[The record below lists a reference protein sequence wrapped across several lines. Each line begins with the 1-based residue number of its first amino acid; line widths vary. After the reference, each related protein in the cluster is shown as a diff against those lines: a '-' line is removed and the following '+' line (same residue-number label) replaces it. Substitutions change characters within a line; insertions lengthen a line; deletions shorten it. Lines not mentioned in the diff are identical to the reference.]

1 MLFRQG
7 CLDSQS
13 MTMPFRRGKVEE
25 ESEPLVL
32 DDDLFPDETAQLLN
46 DTLNS
51 EVSRF
56 SDHAVEEFLESNMQ
70 GRNEILTNEINIEDT
85 DGLVLTIFAILKSVL
100 GVLPYKAEKV
110 EDRVDHAGYYMPL
123 YRLTKKGGKKN
134 VSRRI

>member
-70 GRNEILTNEINIEDT
+70 
-85 DGLVLTIFAILKSVL
+85 
-100 GVLPYKAEKV
+100 
-110 EDRVDHAGYYMPL
+110 
-123 YRLTKKGGKKN
+123 
-134 VSRRI
+134 